1 MYSRP
6 NDPRSR
12 DVRIPHNYGGSI
24 FGSQDTPTRAV
35 PVRDNNTQGRPQH
48 APSRPPRPSYETHN
62 TSTLPERQPEPEYRQ
77 YPTEDISKCEDCDRC
92 DKCELNEEH
101 EKSDK
106 CEKNEK
112 NEGDND
118 KKPFSI
124 LSPIGALGTEEL
136 LLIALAL
143 IIFQSGKEPELA
155 LLLLALLFIN

>member
-24 FGSQDTPTRAV
+24 FGSQDTPTRAI
-35 PVRDNNTQGRPQH
+35 PVRDNSAQGRPQQ
-48 APSRPPRPSYETHN
+48 APSRPARPSHEMQN
-62 TSTLPERQPEPEYRQ
+62 TPDLPKHEPEPEYREG
-77 YPTEDISKCEDCDRC
+77 PAEDIPQCEGCERC
-92 DKCELNEEH
+92 DKCELS
-101 EKSDK
+101 EKQEKDDK
-106 CEKNEK
+106 CEKNER
-112 NEGDND
+112 NEKDQD

>member
-62 TSTLPERQPEPEYRQ
+62 TPNLPERQPEPEYREC
-77 YPTEDISKCEDCDRC
+77 PVEDIPECEGCERC